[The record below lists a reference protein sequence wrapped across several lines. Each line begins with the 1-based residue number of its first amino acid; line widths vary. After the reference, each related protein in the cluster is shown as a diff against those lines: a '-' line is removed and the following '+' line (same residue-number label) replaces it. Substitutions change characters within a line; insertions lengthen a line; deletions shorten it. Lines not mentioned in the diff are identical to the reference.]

1 MDIRGLIDEDMK
13 RARVATSYSNN
24 KRYFF
29 VKVNNTSWMTDASAS
44 PNFYVQYDGWSSY
57 AKYGW
62 SLVCQ
67 VWLVR
72 VSSAIAASCQSWAE
86 NEAKI
91 QAEIEA

>member
-44 PNFYVQYDGWSSY
+44 PNFYV
-57 AKYGW
+57 
-62 SLVCQ
+62 
-67 VWLVR
+67 
-72 VSSAIAASCQSWAE
+72 
-86 NEAKI
+86 
-91 QAEIEA
+91 